1 MHSWRPRMSLP
12 GHAVLPGPPP
22 VQPTVQRSARL
33 MVRLAWGCIALLPVS
48 FVAAM
53 VLGDWLLTVQGRQP
67 GDEAVVPFG
76 IAVRAGLPA
85 LMVLVAPAVLAMV
98 LGLRAARRHGLRAGL
113 LPAQVGL
120 IVTIAAVVLNL
131 VSYVVGLWLS

>member
-1 MHSWRPRMSLP
+1 
-12 GHAVLPGPPP
+12 
-22 VQPTVQRSARL
+22 
-33 MVRLAWGCIALLPVS
+33 
-48 FVAAM
+48 M

-76 IAVRAGLPA
+76 LAVRAGLPA
-85 LMVLVAPAVLAMV
+85 LVVLVAPAVLAMV

-113 LPAQVGL
+113 LPAEVGL

-131 VSYVVGLWLS
+131 VSYVVGLLLS